1 MSALS
6 GTTSTNK
13 LVTLLTKAVETIQ
26 QGDLAG
32 AERYARSAL
41 QIAPSNPDCHLIL
54 ATVLHN
60 RGHVADAKRHYA
72 QSLSLKPGNARALI
86 NLGLLQLNTSEADQ
100 AVENLEKA
108 LELMPDSVEAR
119 HYYARA
125 LASDRRYFEA
135 NRQFEEVLKAAPGDP
150 DVLSGYARALRAEG
164 RVDDA
169 LNASLEALE
178 RKPDDDAIHRDLAAN
193 YAAKGDFDAAETE
206 ARTSL
211 RLAPA
216 KTAAYKQLGAY
227 RRISDDDIAQM
238 EELAS
243 QPDTLSSEDRAALFY
258 ALGVE
263 QEKKGA
269 YDRAFDLLSSA
280 NRINEQQA
288 GYNRQEKEE
297 YFEALTAASAAEQE
311 AEWPQGHDSDKM
323 IFIVG
328 MPRSGTTL
336 VEQILSAHPAVFAG
350 GELPTMPQGVERLMR
365 DDSRYTTAV
374 GSLDSKQLKELGQFY
389 LDRLPEG
396 AAAAMRVTDKL
407 PGNITSLP
415 LIARMFPNAR
425 IVLCRRHPL
434 DVAWSIFKHGFAENL
449 DFATSLANIAH
460 MQNLVCGFMDYWA
473 QEMPGRTH
481 QVWYEKLVTDT
492 EAGARALVE
501 FAGLDWDDACLRPQD
516 SVRSVM
522 TASLWQV
529 RQPVF
534 STSVGSWT
542 NFEQHLEEVRQEMRE
557 HIEAHE
563 AATA

>member
-1 MSALS
+1 MSALTGS
-6 GTTSTNK
+6 GSPNT
-13 LVTLLTKAVETIQ
+13 LVTLLTQAVETIQ
-26 QGDLAG
+26 RGDLQG

-41 QIAPSNPDCHLIL
+41 QMAPSNPDCHLIL

-60 RGHVADAKRHYA
+60 RGHVADAKRHYS
-72 QSLSLKPGNARALI
+72 QSLRLKPGNARALI
-86 NLGLLQLNTSEADQ
+86 NLGLLQLNTSEAEQ
-100 AVENLEKA
+100 AAENLEEA
-108 LELMPDSVEAR
+108 LKLVPDSVEAR

-135 NRQFEEVLKAAPGDP
+135 NRQFEEVLKAVPGDP

-164 RVDDA
+164 RVDEA
-169 LNASLEALE
+169 LSASLSALE
-178 RKPDDDAIHRDLAAN
+178 KKPDDDAIHRDLAAN
-193 YAAKGDFDAAETE
+193 YAAKGDFDAAEKE
-206 ARTSL
+206 ARVSL
-211 RLAPA
+211 RLAPSR
-216 KTAAYKQLGAY
+216 TAAYKQLGAY
-227 RRISDDDIAQM
+227 RRLSDDDIADM
-238 EELAS
+238 EALAAQS
-243 QPDTLSSEDRAALFY
+243 DDLSSEDRAALFY

-263 QEKKGA
+263 QEKKGEFE
-269 YDRAFDLLSSA
+269 RAFELLSAA

-288 GYNRQEKEE
+288 GYNRQEKVE
-297 YFEALTAASAAEQE
+297 YFEALSTASTSDQE
-311 AEWPQGHDSDKM
+311 AGWPEGHDSDKM

-374 GSLDSKQLKELGQFY
+374 ESLDAKQLKELGQFY
-389 LDRLPEG
+389 LDRLPDG
-396 AAAAMRVTDKL
+396 AASATRVTDKL

-449 DFATSLANIAH
+449 DFATSLENIVH
-460 MQNLVCGFMDYWA
+460 MQNLVCSFMDLWA
-473 QEMPGRTH
+473 KEMPGRTH
-481 QVWYEKLVTDT
+481 QVWYENLVADT
-492 EAGARALVE
+492 ETGARALVE
-501 FAGLDWDDACLRPQD
+501 FAGLDWDEACLRPQD
-516 SVRSVM
+516 SERSVM

-534 STSVGSWT
+534 STSVGSWK
-542 NFEQHLEEVRQEMRE
+542 NFEGHLEEVREAMRE